1 MNHYGEFAGAACS
14 VQGEDSEL
22 LQAAAAAAAALP
34 GAAQA
39 SPLVAYAAQ
48 CAKRLQE
55 ALEAPASREGAGA
68 GVGGAS
74 GGSLLVCG
82 TAAQAD
88 DALTGLDAESEAGAP
103 PVHRAVRLAA
113 SFASLRALAAVGR
126 RSPLQLLVE
135 ARTQAPGEAGPAAEA
150 TEGAPAAARALRLP
164 ALSFQALAGGR
175 RAAAAWD
182 AVSGPAA
189 PPPAGATDALAALLG
204 GGAAGDAAAAGR
216 LAADRH
222 VMPFASLGIIPVH
235 SQPPE
240 PAEAGSDE
248 GKEAEDGAEAAA
260 AGSAAASAATVWAA
274 RPAEAQAAA
283 DRVAAALASIV
294 ASLGVQ
300 WVAGAGGAMCP
311 SLSEAALLRGAA
323 AAAELACSQTGGSDL
338 SEAAARAAAVVR
350 ESAGAFASLPDVAE
364 SGPGA
369 AARKRAMRG
378 CWLLQQA
385 LRVAGGAGPAG
396 SALKVSLLAGASE
409 WAVSREAL
417 QAEEEARAA
426 AAAAASDAKGGK
438 KKAAAKSGKSAGKK
452 GAKAEPEAEAPAD
465 ELDDESADTD
475 GPLQYDINAAAG
487 PTGGAGARVGVEEGE
502 ARRAMREVVG
512 SEGLRRLLL
521 RAARALPVMALG
533 DAFTDC
539 DGDEAAQAAKL
550 LPALGMS
557 GAPALAVGAAGEEE
571 GAGEAEDGAP
581 SRRGALCACVDV
593 GGAAAP
599 ASATELLARLQAAAA
614 SGGRVTLRADG
625 CDAVDE
631 ALADVTVAAG
641 VCLVFLGSPS
651 GCAARAVAA
660 RLEGLSAA
668 DATIRPRSW
677 DEILPAEA

>member
-1 MNHYGEFAGAACS
+1 MQASHAQALVQQELERQQARTASRAAVEAYVKKHRLDKRLQDAVNEVVQIRPEEPMQALEGVLSRQSAARTGLAVRVVIASQRTGTHVVRVTLVNHY
-14 VQGEDSEL
+14 
-22 LQAAAAAAAALP
+22 
-34 GAAQA
+34 
-39 SPLVAYAAQ
+39 AQ

-150 TEGAPAAARALRLP
+150 ME
-164 ALSFQALAGGR
+164 
-175 RAAAAWD
+175 
-182 AVSGPAA
+182 
-189 PPPAGATDALAALLG
+189 
-204 GGAAGDAAAAGR
+204 
-216 LAADRH
+216 
-222 VMPFASLGIIPVH
+222 
-235 SQPPE
+235 
-240 PAEAGSDE
+240 
-248 GKEAEDGAEAAA
+248 
-260 AGSAAASAATVWAA
+260 
-274 RPAEAQAAA
+274 
-283 DRVAAALASIV
+283 
-294 ASLGVQ
+294 
-300 WVAGAGGAMCP
+300 
-311 SLSEAALLRGAA
+311 
-323 AAAELACSQTGGSDL
+323 
-338 SEAAARAAAVVR
+338 
-350 ESAGAFASLPDVAE
+350 
-364 SGPGA
+364 
-369 AARKRAMRG
+369 
-378 CWLLQQA
+378 
-385 LRVAGGAGPAG
+385 
-396 SALKVSLLAGASE
+396 VSLLAGASE

-521 RAARALPVMALG
+521 RAARALPVVALG
-533 DAFTDC
+533 DAFTDG

-599 ASATELLARLQAAAA
+599 ASATDLLARLQAAAA
-614 SGGRVTLRADG
+614 SGGRVALRADG

-677 DEILPAEA
+677 DEILPVEA

>member
-1 MNHYGEFAGAACS
+1 M
-14 VQGEDSEL
+14 
-22 LQAAAAAAAALP
+22 QASH
-34 GAAQA
+34 AQA
-39 SPLVAYAAQ
+39 LVQQELERQQARTASRAAVEAYVKKHRLD
-48 CAKRLQE
+48 KRLQDAVNE
-55 ALEAPASREGAGA
+55 VVQIRPEEPMQALEGVLSR
-68 GVGGAS
+68 
-74 GGSLLVCG
+74 
-82 TAAQAD
+82 Q
-88 DALTGLDAESEAGAP
+88 
-103 PVHRAVRLAA
+103 
-113 SFASLRALAAVGR
+113 
-126 RSPLQLLVE
+126 
-135 ARTQAPGEAGPAAEA
+135 
-150 TEGAPAAARALRLP
+150 
-164 ALSFQALAGGR
+164 
-175 RAAAAWD
+175 
-182 AVSGPAA
+182 
-189 PPPAGATDALAALLG
+189 
-204 GGAAGDAAAAGR
+204 
-216 LAADRH
+216 
-222 VMPFASLGIIPVH
+222 
-235 SQPPE
+235 
-240 PAEAGSDE
+240 
-248 GKEAEDGAEAAA
+248 
-260 AGSAAASAATVWAA
+260 SA
-274 RPAEAQAAA
+274 
-283 DRVAAALASIV
+283 
-294 ASLGVQ
+294 
-300 WVAGAGGAMCP
+300 
-311 SLSEAALLRGAA
+311 
-323 AAAELACSQTGGSDL
+323 
-338 SEAAARAAAVVR
+338 
-350 ESAGAFASLPDVAE
+350 
-364 SGPGA
+364 
-369 AARKRAMRG
+369 
-378 CWLLQQA
+378 
-385 LRVAGGAGPAG
+385 
-396 SALKVSLLAGASE
+396 ASE